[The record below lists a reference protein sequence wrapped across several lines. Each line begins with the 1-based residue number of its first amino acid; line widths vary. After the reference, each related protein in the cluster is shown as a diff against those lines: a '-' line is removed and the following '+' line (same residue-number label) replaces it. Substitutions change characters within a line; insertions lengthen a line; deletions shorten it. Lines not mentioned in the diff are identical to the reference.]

1 MVYALLDQ
9 VFNTHRD
16 HWNHV
21 ELTMLYVASADEES
35 VKPTLNDAI
44 SH

>member
-1 MVYALLDQ
+1 MVYALQDQ

-16 HWNHV
+16 HWNHM
-21 ELTMLYVASADEES
+21 ELTMLYVASTDLES
-35 VKPTLNDAI
+35 VEPTLNDAI